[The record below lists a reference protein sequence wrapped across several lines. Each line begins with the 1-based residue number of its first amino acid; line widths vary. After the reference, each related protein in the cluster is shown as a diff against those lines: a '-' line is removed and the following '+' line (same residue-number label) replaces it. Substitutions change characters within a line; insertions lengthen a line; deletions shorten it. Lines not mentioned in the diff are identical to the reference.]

1 MPAGTMVY
9 HAGLR
14 ANLIVC
20 QVNAKGK
27 IICINPK
34 VFDNDKYQVITVNPE
49 ELTVGWKTLYD

>member
-34 VFDNDKYQVITVNPE
+34 VFDNNQYQVVTVNPGD
-49 ELTVGWKTLYD
+49 LTIGWKTLYE